1 MKTSNAVNR
10 LGKFNNIISI
20 WFERVAI
27 IAVLGMILGTMVD
40 VIGAKAFHRP
50 LPAGTEAIY
59 LLQVIAIA
67 GSLAISKIDGR
78 HVRIEL
84 IDRLPQPALGIVHAL
99 VALLGIGLFVFLT
112 WASFDYATAL
122 RINHEVTA
130 TERIPIYPFAIWLA
144 LGCIPMVL
152 ILIQEFISSLMEIK
166 KK

>member
-1 MKTSNAVNR
+1 MKR
-10 LGKFNNIISI
+10 LEKINFIIGT
-20 WFERVAI
+20 WFERLAI

-84 IDRLPQPALGIVHAL
+84 IDRLPQPALGIVHGL
-99 VALLGIGLFVFLT
+99 VALLGLGLFLFLT

-144 LGCIPMVL
+144 LCCIPMML
-152 ILIQEFISSLMEIK
+152 ILCQDFISSLLEMK

>member
-1 MKTSNAVNR
+1 MKR
-10 LGKFNNIISI
+10 LEKINFRIGI
-20 WFERVAI
+20 WLERVAI
-27 IAVLGMILGTMVD
+27 VAVIGMILGTMVD
-40 VIGAKAFHRP
+40 VVGAKVFHRP
-50 LPAGTEAIY
+50 LPAGTEVIY

-84 IDRLPQPALGIVHAL
+84 IDRLRQPALGIIHGL
-99 VALLGIGLFVFLT
+99 VALLGIGLFVLLT
-112 WASFDYATAL
+112 WASFSYANSL

-144 LGCIPMVL
+144 VCCLPMIL
-152 ILIQEFISSLMEIK
+152 ILIQDFIGSFMELK